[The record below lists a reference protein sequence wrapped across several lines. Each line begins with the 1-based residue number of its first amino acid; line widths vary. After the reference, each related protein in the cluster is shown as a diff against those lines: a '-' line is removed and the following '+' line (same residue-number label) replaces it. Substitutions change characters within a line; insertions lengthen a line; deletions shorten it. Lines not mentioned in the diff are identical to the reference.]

1 MTFSAEADWSVLDHV
16 TMETELSEIVGRKI
30 DLVNRRAVERSGNWI
45 RREAILGSAEPFFV
59 AR

>member
-1 MTFSAEADWSVLDHV
+1 
-16 TMETELSEIVGRKI
+16 MENELSEIVGRKI

-45 RREAILGSAEPFFV
+45 RREAIRRSAEPFFG